1 MGKVIQMADW
11 KSRKA
16 KQDPLGRGKTYVYK
30 PNQDLQAGYH
40 DRVYEYEKE
49 RALVRTTT
57 DEQEEVLSRIK
68 ALLKKS
74 IESDQGIY
82 QRPTVQG
89 REAAAVASL
98 GFHMRA
104 INIAKEHGI
113 TIRRKGPGIAVPK
126 IFEVIA
132 FGQILIVK

>member
-11 KSRKA
+11 KNRKA
-16 KQDPLGRGKTYVYK
+16 KPDPVGRGKTYTYN
-30 PNQDLQAGYH
+30 PSQDPRAGMG
-40 DRVYEYEKE
+40 
-49 RALVRTTT
+49 LRTTT
-57 DEQEEVLSRIK
+57 DEQEEALKSIK
-68 ALLKKS
+68 DLLKQS

>member
-11 KSRKA
+11 KKRKV
-16 KQDPLGRGKTYVYK
+16 QPDPLGRGKTYVYN
-30 PNQDLQAGYH
+30 PSQDPRAGMGI
-40 DRVYEYEKE
+40 
-49 RALVRTTT
+49 RTTT
-57 DEQEEVLSRIK
+57 DEQEEALKSIK
-68 ALLKKS
+68 DLLKQS

-113 TIRRKGPGIAVPK
+113 TIRRKGPGVAVPK
-126 IFEVIA
+126 I
-132 FGQILIVK
+132 

>member
-1 MGKVIQMADW
+1 MGKVIQMTDW
-11 KSRKA
+11 KNRKA
-16 KQDPLGRGKTYVYK
+16 KQDPVGRGKTYTYS
-30 PNQDLQAGYH
+30 PSQDPRAGM
-40 DRVYEYEKE
+40 EI
-49 RALVRTTT
+49 RTTT
-57 DEQEEVLSRIK
+57 DEQEEALKSIK
-68 ALLKKS
+68 DLLKQS

-113 TIRRKGPGIAVPK
+113 TIRRKGPGVAVPK